1 MSTEFYL
8 IRHGESVAN
17 LLHSLAGST
26 DVPLTELGINQAEAT
41 ARALRDIHFD
51 AVYSSP
57 LVRAVDTAK
66 PHAEMRGL
74 RVQVHEGVRE
84 IFLGEWEGRRVDEI
98 IKSYGI
104 SSYEG
109 GWQGSFGTYRVPGA
123 ESAAECAERVFAAMK
138 EIALRNPDSRVL
150 VVSHGAAF
158 SVTSRCTAGFFSVGM
173 PRRIIE
179 ISLSSSSI
187 LSASASQDIVSL
199 GSHILVSAISAI
211 LRLELNAR
219 CISAI
224 APSRSD
230 T

>member
-150 VVSHGAAF
+150 VVSHGAALRSFWSKISGVALADIAATVPYPSNASYSRALFDGEKFLPLEF
-158 SVTSRCTAGFFSVGM
+158 SSDAHLSSVG
-173 PRRIIE
+173 ITK
-179 ISLSSSSI
+179 
-187 LSASASQDIVSL
+187 V
-199 GSHILVSAISAI
+199 
-211 LRLELNAR
+211 NW
-219 CISAI
+219 
-224 APSRSD
+224 
-230 T
+230 